1 MVARLPFEIQPQPD
15 DATCGPTCLHAVYRY
30 FGDCLDLHQVISEVP
45 TLPDGGTLAVLLGC
59 HALRRGYRVT
69 IYTYNLQVFDPTWF
83 ADPRTDLRA
92 KLSAQLALK
101 GDRRLAAASR
111 GYMELLGLGGTL
123 RLEDLTSRLIRRY
136 LTAGVP
142 ILCGLSSTYLYRAA
156 REHGPGDEADD
167 VRGDPT
173 GHFVVLCGY
182 DRAER
187 TVLVADPLHENPF
200 DKSLIYP
207 VCIDRVLCAILLGVL
222 TYDANLLIVQ
232 PRRGEER

>member
-111 GYMELLGLGGTL
+111 GY
-123 RLEDLTSRLIRRY
+123 
-136 LTAGVP
+136 
-142 ILCGLSSTYLYRAA
+142 
-156 REHGPGDEADD
+156 
-167 VRGDPT
+167 
-173 GHFVVLCGY
+173 
-182 DRAER
+182 
-187 TVLVADPLHENPF
+187 
-200 DKSLIYP
+200 
-207 VCIDRVLCAILLGVL
+207 
-222 TYDANLLIVQ
+222 
-232 PRRGEER
+232 